1 MELSVTGRITVL
13 SGRRGGLARPSMVD
27 RSKVRKPKGVSGST
41 VAAMAI
47 GRRRRSL
54 IVGIRACLI
63 VVKGTDVKE
72 EGSPY
77 LVCKIQYIQ

>member
-47 GRRRRSL
+47 GRGRRRSL

-63 VVKGTDVKE
+63 VVKGTDAKE
-72 EGSPY
+72 EGGFIG
-77 LVCKIQYIQ
+77 KIGQSE